1 MSSAIKPT
9 LDNIDKY
16 EIRFVLEDSKRSTT
30 IKYTVKQK
38 FIETLTLNKSI
49 VVDLMK
55 RNIYSYRPAEIVT
68 TADWMDVLHK
78 M

>member
-1 MSSAIKPT
+1 MSSAVKPT

-38 FIETLTLNKSI
+38 FIETVTLNKSI
-49 VVDLMK
+49 VVDLME

-68 TADWMDVLHK
+68 TTD
-78 M
+78 